1 MILFNTGLAI
11 NGGSVFILVDLTD
24 ILSGRINFLYY
35 YWTVYILVQNYF
47 FSFSKTM
54 ENTLA

>member
-11 NGGSVFILVDLTD
+11 NDGSVFILVDLTD

-35 YWTVYILVQNYF
+35 Y
-47 FSFSKTM
+47 
-54 ENTLA
+54 

>member
-35 YWTVYILVQNYF
+35 Y
-47 FSFSKTM
+47 
-54 ENTLA
+54 